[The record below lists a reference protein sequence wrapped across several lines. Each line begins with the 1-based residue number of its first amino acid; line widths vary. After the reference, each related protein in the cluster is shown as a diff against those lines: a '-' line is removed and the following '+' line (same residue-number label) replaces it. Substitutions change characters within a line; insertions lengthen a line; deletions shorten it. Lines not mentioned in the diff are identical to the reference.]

1 MATTVICLAAA
12 LEMLTG
18 VALLGAPETVARLL
32 LNTGLA
38 NGGTAIARLA
48 GLALFSLGVA
58 CWPAGDA
65 PATRALLIYN
75 LLAALYLGYLGGL
88 LGYTGYLLWPAFA
101 LHCVLTLLLARCHVS
116 RWLLL
121 SAEMRWR
128 DSGRAGSPWRYL
140 A

>member
-18 VALLGAPETVARLL
+18 VALLGAPETVSRLL
-32 LNTGLA
+32 LNAGL
-38 NGGTAIARLA
+38 GDSGMAIARLA

-58 CWPAGDA
+58 CWPRGDA
-65 PATRALLIYN
+65 PATGGLLTYN
-75 LLAALYLGYLGGL
+75 LLAVLYLGYLGGL

-116 RWLLL
+116 RWLAL

-128 DSGRAGSPWRYL
+128 DRPRYL

>member
-1 MATTVICLAAA
+1 MSTRTLVTFGAV

-18 VALLGAPETVARLL
+18 AALLGAPETVARLL

-38 NGGTAIARLA
+38 DGGTAVARLA

-58 CWPAGDA
+58 CWPAADA

-116 RWLLL
+116 RWLAL

-128 DSGRAGSPWRYL
+128 ERPRYL